1 MAEEETTTVL
11 LVRHGHVPGIEPATF
26 RGRADIELTERGV
39 HEARNTAQWIAQRWQ
54 PTIVYTSPRK
64 RCIETGSW
72 IARRC
77 NVLTQTLSYLDDLDY
92 GQWQS
97 RTVEAI
103 EKEFPRMY
111 RRWRCAPHLMRFPG
125 GESLQEL
132 LARAADALRWAE
144 QRHAT
149 QTIVMVGHDSLN
161 RALLMHALGQPLSS
175 YWTIAQAPCAINEIS
190 ITGNQPAV
198 LSVNQTVH
206 LHAVSQTG

>member
-1 MAEEETTTVL
+1 MAAAETTTVV

-26 RGRADIELTERGV
+26 RGRSEIELTERGT
-39 HEARNTAQWIAQRWQ
+39 HEARNTAQWIAQRWR

-77 NVLTQTLSYLDDLDY
+77 HALAQTLSFLDDLDY

-97 RTVEAI
+97 RTHEDI
-103 EKEFPRMY
+103 ERESPRLY
-111 RRWRCAPHLMRFPG
+111 ERWRRAPHLMRFPG

-132 LARAADALRWAE
+132 VARAADALRWAE
-144 QRHAT
+144 QRHTA
-149 QTIVMVGHDSLN
+149 QTIVMVGHDSFN
-161 RALLMHALGQPLSS
+161 RALLMHILGQPLSS

-190 ITGNQPAV
+190 ITDDQPVV

-206 LHAVSQTG
+206 LQAVP